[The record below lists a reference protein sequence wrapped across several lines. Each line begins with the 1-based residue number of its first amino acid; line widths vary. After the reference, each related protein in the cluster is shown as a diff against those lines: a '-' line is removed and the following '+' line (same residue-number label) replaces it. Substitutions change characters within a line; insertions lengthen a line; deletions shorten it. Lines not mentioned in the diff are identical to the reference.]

1 MPLYVARGLLPNR
14 RHADR
19 PGAGRL
25 NSIAYR
31 FGFGPILEVWWEAQT
46 CNAQPVQQVYDLG
59 IVLLERLRSDS
70 SLVTNETG
78 VSQKKWDFARENAAS
93 LYVGM
98 LAGGTQQTESC
109 MDCRKRQGFLLCCQP
124 PCLLWIHGTSYFRAT
139 MDSSTAHVQVM
150 PST

>member
-1 MPLYVARGLLPNR
+1 MLREAPICYAQIQQQLYEL
-14 RHADR
+14 
-19 PGAGRL
+19 GR
-25 NSIAYR
+25 
-31 FGFGPILEVWWEAQT
+31 
-46 CNAQPVQQVYDLG
+46 
-59 IVLLERLRSDS
+59 VLLERLRSDS
-70 SLVTNETG
+70 TLVTHGTDVLE
-78 VSQKKWDFARENAAS
+78 KKWDFARENAAS

>member
-70 SLVTNETG
+70 SLVTKETDSLQNKWNFG
-78 VSQKKWDFARENAAS
+78 LEVAAFQYLPMVSGE
-93 LYVGM
+93 
-98 LAGGTQQTESC
+98 TQQSQETERTDACHCS
-109 MDCRKRQGFLLCCQP
+109 Q
-124 PCLLWIHGTSYFRAT
+124 TSGHAT
-139 MDSSTAHVQVM
+139 VLQSAF
-150 PST
+150 